1 MSPAKRGIHNKEGY
15 SGDETRYAARRY
27 LASLSPSGRRSQL
40 WALAELARIWRGRPV
55 KDPTRLAWFR
65 VSSSIVDRMRRE
77 LAQRLAPA
85 TTNRCLT
92 ALRCVL
98 REEWR
103 DSHLSE
109 EDYRRLVSFRGVRM
123 DQLPGHAVRESDVDR
138 LLAVCRS
145 DSTPAGAR
153 DGAAIALLYCAGLRR
168 AEAAGL
174 QLEDLL
180 PEGEIQVVGKGNYP
194 AIASL
199 GSGAPWV
206 ERWLE
211 VRGQAPG
218 PLLLRLTSGGKVTG
232 DPIGGAAVGAIVMKR
247 IAAAGL
253 PRKITAHSLRRGFA
267 SELLRHGYD
276 HLMVARALRHRDLR
290 SVQRYDGRSDFE
302 RAMAVRTSIK
312 VTGPGGRSE
321 R

>member
-1 MSPAKRGIHNKEGY
+1 M
-15 SGDETRYAARRY
+15 
-27 LASLSPSGRRSQL
+27 
-40 WALAELARIWRGRPV
+40 

-65 VSSSIVDRMRRE
+65 VTSSIVGRIRQE
-77 LAQRLAPA
+77 LARRLAPA
-85 TTNRCLT
+85 TVNRCLT

-123 DQLPGHAVRESDVDR
+123 DQLPGHAPRQGDVDG
-138 LLAVCRS
+138 LLAVCQA

-168 AEAAGL
+168 AEAAAV
-174 QLEDLL
+174 QIEDLL
-180 PEGEIQVVGKGNYP
+180 PEGELQVMGKGAHP

-206 ERWLE
+206 ERWLD
-211 VRGQAPG
+211 VRGHAPG
-218 PLLLRLTSGGKVTG
+218 PLLRKLTSAGKMTG
-232 DPIGGAAVGAIVMKR
+232 DPIGGAAVGAIVAKR
-247 IAAAGL
+247 TAAAGL

-276 HLMVARALRHRDLR
+276 HLMVARALRHRDMR

-312 VTGPGGRSE
+312 VQGPREGSGR
-321 R
+321 